1 MPYIV
6 ENADGILISGD
17 MYLGTS
23 SLNIGTESDAAAA
36 RNCSVYLDDDKTS
49 FWIQTGG
56 GMIADNYY
64 VNRGLIL
71 PAQFISTVSGGVS
84 LVTSL
89 FDHII
94 VCSFSTS
101 NSNTIWLGTESR
113 VEGKELIFRR
123 VDGTTASVT
132 IRSSQTDIDDGL
144 STTADVS
151 QLTLTNTG
159 LIRLVRINGVWV
171 RMNFAE

>member
-6 ENADGILISGD
+6 ENTEGILISGD
-17 MYLGTS
+17 IFLGTS

-36 RNCSVYLDDDKTS
+36 RNCSVYLDDDRSS
-49 FWIQTGG
+49 FWLQTGG

-71 PAQFISTVSGGVS
+71 PANLVTTVSGGVS
-84 LVTSL
+84 LVTDL
-89 FDHII
+89 YDHII
-94 VCSFSTS
+94 VCSFSAGNS
-101 NSNTIWLGTESR
+101 NSIWLGTASR

-132 IRSSQTDIDDGL
+132 IRSSQTDIDDGVFI
-144 STTADVS
+144 TGDVS
-151 QLTLTNTG
+151 QLTLPNTG
-159 LIRLVRINGVWV
+159 LIRLVRTNNRWIS
-171 RMNFAE
+171 MLFAQ